1 MYFKKWVYK
10 IEKVSS
16 YTKIKINFCTSWND
30 YNLKRG
36 WAVVI
41 YSYPTPKWEK
51 NNLSHQTH
59 LVESVRNSMIFYSKR
74 FFLEMHSLGTVPIKF
89 MGSGETLHKVETPPL
104 LSSPH
109 LLLHIKGFLKF
120 FFLLIFI

>member
-1 MYFKKWVYK
+1 
-10 IEKVSS
+10 
-16 YTKIKINFCTSWND
+16 
-30 YNLKRG
+30 
-36 WAVVI
+36 
-41 YSYPTPKWEK
+41 
-51 NNLSHQTH
+51 
-59 LVESVRNSMIFYSKR
+59 
-74 FFLEMHSLGTVPIKF
+74 MHSLGTVPIKF